1 MRIFGISKRKM
12 TYATIIL
19 KYPHV
24 SLLTVKF
31 FVVQFVTDLKKKMA
45 LCLVNP
51 TDTTVTSVKSLTEVF
66 GLGGSIVT
74 FIAVVPR
81 F

>member
-31 FVVQFVTDLKKKMA
+31 FVAQFVTDFFKNKKGNGAMS
-45 LCLVNP
+45 C
-51 TDTTVTSVKSLTEVF
+51 KSH
-66 GLGGSIVT
+66 
-74 FIAVVPR
+74 
-81 F
+81 